1 MYQIQLTKT
10 YGINDWREDMRQLT
24 TQCGGRGKTTT
35 FLLDDTQIKED
46 SFLEDVN
53 GLLNSGE
60 IPNLF
65 DNEQKA
71 ELLELVRKLSKNRGK
86 SIESLKKLYNFFIEN
101 CSTDLHCVICA
112 SPIGD
117 AFR

>member
-1 MYQIQLTKT
+1 
-10 YGINDWREDMRQLT
+10 MRQLT
-24 TQCGGRGKTTT
+24 TQCGGKGKTTT
-35 FLLDDTQIKED
+35 FLLDDTQIKQD

-65 DNEQKA
+65 NTEQKA
-71 ELLELVRKLSKNRGK
+71 ELLELVRHLAKNRGK
-86 SIESLKKLYNFFIEN
+86 SIESLKKLYNYFIDN
-101 CSTDLHCVICA
+101 CKKELHTVICA